1 MLKSIFEARKAP
13 ACLLTMVLSVSLGAD
28 SAFAKP
34 LGHGPKD
41 QASDVSQIR
50 TQVARLRPGTLIE
63 IRFISKEKVRARLG
77 ESDAEGFTV
86 QTQGAAA
93 SQRRIAFAEVRSLRP
108 VQSTRGRVATW
119 IVAGALIGVV
129 AVALAILLKE
139 RSNE

>member
-1 MLKSIFEARKAP
+1 
-13 ACLLTMVLSVSLGAD
+13 
-28 SAFAKP
+28 
-34 LGHGPKD
+34 
-41 QASDVSQIR
+41 
-50 TQVARLRPGTLIE
+50 LRPGTLIE

>member
-1 MLKSIFEARKAP
+1 MLKFISETRQFV
-13 ACLLTMVLSVSLGAD
+13 ACLLTLVLSVSLGAD

-34 LGHGPKD
+34 LGRGPKD
-41 QASDVSQIR
+41 QASDISQIR
-50 TQVARLRPGTLIE
+50 TQVAQLRPGTLIE
-63 IRFISKEKVRARLG
+63 VRFTSKEKVRARFG
-77 ESDAEGFTV
+77 ESDADGFTL

-93 SQRRIAFAEVRSLRP
+93 SERRVKFAEVRSLRP

-129 AVALAILLKE
+129 VVALAVYLKY